1 MEILIMFLTSDEL
14 KNNLYGHVIDNIT
27 QSDATIAEQAVA
39 AAVSEMKSY
48 LAAYDTAA
56 IFSAAGADRNALILE
71 NTKVIAVWNI
81 LKLSNAETLYDV
93 WRERYD
99 RVIQFMT
106 KVADG
111 AVTPDLPARR
121 GGDGEIATRMRMGSN
136 TKFNHNV

>member
-1 MEILIMFLTSDEL
+1 MFLTSNEL
-14 KNNLYGHVIDNIT
+14 TNNLYGHVINNIT
-27 QSDATIAEQAVA
+27 QNDATITEQAIA
-39 AAVSEMKSY
+39 AAISEMKSY
-48 LAAYDTAA
+48 LSSYDTAA
-56 IFSAAGADRNALILE
+56 IFSATGADRNALVLE

-106 KVADG
+106 KIAEG
-111 AVTPDLPARR
+111 TVTPDLPARR
-121 GGDGEIATRMRMGSN
+121 GSDGEIATKIRMGSN

>member
-1 MEILIMFLTSDEL
+1 MRTRAIERWTGILA
-14 KNNLYGHVIDNIT
+14 
-27 QSDATIAEQAVA
+27 QRPATRP
-39 AAVSEMKSY
+39 
-48 LAAYDTAA
+48 TA

-106 KVADG
+106 KVAEG

-121 GGDGEIATRMRMGSN
+121 GGDGEIATKIRMGSN
-136 TKFNHNV
+136 TKFNHDV

>member
-1 MEILIMFLTSDEL
+1 MEILIMFLTADEL
-14 KNNLYGHVIDNIT
+14 DNNLYGHVISNIT
-27 QSDATIAEQAVA
+27 QNDPTIPEQAVA

-48 LAAYDTAA
+48 LSAYDTAA
-56 IFSAAGADRNALILE
+56 IFSASGADRNALILE

-106 KVADG
+106 KVAEG
-111 AVTPDLPARR
+111 SVTPDLPARR
-121 GGDGEIATRMRMGSN
+121 GSDGEIATKIRMGSN
-136 TKFNHNV
+136 KKFQHDI